1 VSERYGKMREW
12 LIKLRKKANKTQ
24 EQVADLAR
32 ISRPTYTRIETGERN
47 PSVDIAK
54 KIALV
59 LEFDWVRFYESE
71 VKENERI

>member
-1 VSERYGKMREW
+1 MSERYGKMREW